1 MDESQ
6 EVVPAEVSAPEQ
18 VATAAPEPEVTA
30 PEAVEPAAEAP
41 KTFSQE
47 ELDAAIGKRL
57 AREQRKWEREQA
69 AKAAEKQL
77 KTPVE
82 IPPIEQFNSPEEY
95 ADLLA
100 ERKAEELLARREQA
114 RMQSETLEA
123 FADNTVKLGTYS
135 AASGSTMIV
144 TGSRVG
150 IGTTS
155 PQTPLQ
161 ILRDTTGNGTN
172 IEEANMAFTVLS
184 AAGQSKIS
192 IGASNAGNYGYV
204 QVMQDATSWT
214 SRNLTLQPRGGNVG
228 IGTYTPAYRL
238 EVSTDSAAKPSTN
251 TWTIASD
258 SRVKENIRPYSK
270 GLDALLQI
278 NPIEYDYNGK
288 ANFIQ
293 GYGGIGIIAQDVLGI
308 IPEGVSTYFRK
319 LNPEDEEDTE
329 LYNFNSHPL
338 TYIMINAIKELK
350 AEIEVLK
357 NK

>member
-123 FADNTVKLGTYS
+123 FHDREEEARNKYDDFEQVAYNPKLPITNEMAQTIQSSEVGPDMAYYLGSNPKEAERISRLSPLQQAKELGKIEAKLADNPVVKKTSS
-135 AASGSTMIV
+135 APAPIAPITARSSGSPAT
-144 TGSRVG
+144 
-150 IGTTS
+150 
-155 PQTPLQ
+155 
-161 ILRDTTGNGTN
+161 DTTDPRSIKSMSTSEW
-172 IEEANMAFTVLS
+172 IEAERQRQIKKWEA
-184 AAGQSKIS
+184 Q
-192 IGASNAGNYGYV
+192 
-204 QVMQDATSWT
+204 
-214 SRNLTLQPRGGNVG
+214 RNR
-228 IGTYTPAYRL
+228 
-238 EVSTDSAAKPSTN
+238 
-251 TWTIASD
+251 
-258 SRVKENIRPYSK
+258 
-270 GLDALLQI
+270 
-278 NPIEYDYNGK
+278 
-288 ANFIQ
+288 
-293 GYGGIGIIAQDVLGI
+293 
-308 IPEGVSTYFRK
+308 
-319 LNPEDEEDTE
+319 
-329 LYNFNSHPL
+329 
-338 TYIMINAIKELK
+338 
-350 AEIEVLK
+350 
-357 NK
+357 